1 MTKLNSVDYKDCV
14 GKVFKSNSSGLFK
27 IVKYVSSRNIEIE
40 FLDTGFRLSTIL
52 LSIERGSVEDKTIPS
67 AYGVGI
73 LGNVYK
79 SYNFVNGLRVKK
91 LEYATWTSVLQRS
104 YDKKFHNRNPSYS
117 DCTVSENFKH
127 YTYFY
132 EWCNRQAGFG
142 KDGWHLDKDLLF
154 KGNKLYSEDT
164 CIFLPPELNTLIIK
178 CDNARGSYPVGVT
191 AIKKRNAFSSR
202 LSVGGFRKYLG
213 YYKTPEEA
221 FYAYKVAKEE
231 FIKEQANKWKDQIDP
246 RAYKALMNY
255 EVEIDD

>member
-52 LSIERGSVEDKTIPS
+52 LSIEMGSVEDKTI
-67 AYGVGI
+67 
-73 LGNVYK
+73 
-79 SYNFVNGLRVKK
+79 
-91 LEYATWTSVLQRS
+91 
-104 YDKKFHNRNPSYS
+104 
-117 DCTVSENFKH
+117 
-127 YTYFY
+127 
-132 EWCNRQAGFG
+132 
-142 KDGWHLDKDLLF
+142 
-154 KGNKLYSEDT
+154 
-164 CIFLPPELNTLIIK
+164 PPELNTLIIK

-221 FYAYKVAKEE
+221 FYAYKEAKEE
-231 FIKEQANKWKDQIDP
+231 YVKEQANKWKDQIDP